1 MEAAI
6 SGLKQIMRT
15 AGIAGIRQIDTRTC
29 ETCSK
34 KVPVM
39 ERIDREGNKHIES
52 ICLAC
57 ETNKTRSRFPKKED
71 LLREKAK
78 GFSLKYEVVPKK
90 LIGKTVS
97 EFKPENESEK
107 EMKKAVADYIVNFG
121 KTEHHSLVLA
131 GPMGLGK
138 SHLAYAIGAELRRQ
152 GYSTMFI
159 ATDDFLRLIK
169 GTFDRGTDLSERTIF
184 EMIEEIDLLIFDEI
198 GAEYNN
204 QKGEFE
210 SWASEKILKV
220 VDLREDLP
228 TIFTTNYS
236 PADFEQKYGRTQGG
250 RIVSRMMAGA
260 KKVVVEGKDR
270 REQDY

>member
-1 MEAAI
+1 MEAAV
-6 SGLKQIMRT
+6 SGVRQVMRT
-15 AGIAGIRQIDTRTC
+15 AGIAGICQVDTREC
-29 ETCSK
+29 ETCGK
-34 KVPVM
+34 DVPVM
-39 ERIDREGNKHIES
+39 ERTDREGVKHIES
-52 ICLAC
+52 MCLAC
-57 ETNKTRSRFPKKED
+57 ETDKTRSRFPKKED

-78 GFSLKYEVVPKK
+78 GFSVKYEQVPKK
-90 LIGKTVS
+90 LVGKTVAGFKS
-97 EFKPENESEK
+97 ENDAEK
-107 EMKKAVADYIVNFG
+107 AMKQAAADYIVNFG
-121 KTEHHSLVLA
+121 KTEHHSLLMA

-159 ATDDFLRLIK
+159 AADDFLRLIK
-169 GTFDRGTDLSERTIF
+169 ETFERGTDLSERTIF
-184 EMIEEIDLLIFDEI
+184 EMIEQVDLLIFDEI

-236 PADFEQKYGRTQGG
+236 PADFEKKYGRTQGG

-260 KKVVVEGKDR
+260 KKIKVEGRDR
-270 REQDY
+270 RESDF